1 MQLPESGQSLP
12 ESEQPL
18 PESSECVQ
26 CGADL
31 VFDPSTQRVLCPGCG
46 FEMPID
52 LTPVPLP
59 KHNFGQVNA
68 YLTQISADQQPPGQ
82 DLSCHYCHERAT
94 FNATANLTCCPYCH
108 TPIQAD
114 DLQDAPARFPADGVL
129 PFRISQRL
137 PDLFTSTTSRPS
149 SSPSGFGPAVRPTP
163 RWVFRCWLIPD
174 STENGLPGRWSR
186 RCHTS
191 RSSFMAI

>member
-137 PDLFTSTTSRPS
+137 PDLLPLRHPGHPRFLRGSVRQYVPRPDGY
-149 SSPSGFGPAVRPTP
+149 SGAG
-163 RWVFRCWLIPD
+163 
-174 STENGLPGRWSR
+174 
-186 RCHTS
+186 
-191 RSSFMAI
+191 